1 MNQTQF
7 NQQWFDIEPFIPMPF
22 EPHQEYYGMVIAP
35 YEFRFNLNVNNNND
49 QILSRRIYKMMDN
62 CIRSASLDG
71 ASLHYCLERCSSS
84 CRCTTNAR
92 CSWHREH
99 VFKIDVDVYDIQR
112 FEMEFESF
120 LHDSYRDVRTVNE
133 IIALNPNSGENLLA
147 LLEGGVAE
155 C

>member
-1 MNQTQF
+1 
-7 NQQWFDIEPFIPMPF
+7 
-22 EPHQEYYGMVIAP
+22 
-35 YEFRFNLNVNNNND
+35 
-49 QILSRRIYKMMDN
+49 MMDN
-62 CIRSASLDG
+62 CVRSASLDG
-71 ASLHYCLERCSSS
+71 ASLHYYLKRCKLS
-84 CRCTTNAR
+84 CGCITSTH